1 VDASKW
7 ESAVA
12 CAPGRIRK
20 KASLKEGMSRKIR
33 ALKGRR
39 DLRKT
44 KGGQWTG
51 LRSYQIGTR
60 ISAVFLAWFGLRWM
74 WRGSLYDGA
83 QSIEAFQKNIET
95 GNDLVLDLSDP
106 HTSATMSSIEP
117 ILMWYKSPES
127 IKIIRSSPIDS

>member
-1 VDASKW
+1 
-7 ESAVA
+7 
-12 CAPGRIRK
+12 
-20 KASLKEGMSRKIR
+20 
-33 ALKGRR
+33 
-39 DLRKT
+39 
-44 KGGQWTG
+44 
-51 LRSYQIGTR
+51 
-60 ISAVFLAWFGLRWM
+60 M